1 MLPVIDFTALQ
12 PWFPELTPGQFR
24 CAMLYALG
32 TSTPD
37 MAALCGC
44 SVDSVKKYL
53 RGVRLA
59 LEVDSLPAVR
69 AVINSRLLCALLTVR
84 KYEA

>member
-1 MLPVIDFTALQ
+1 MLPVIDFSSLH

-32 TSTPD
+32 TSAPD
-37 MAALCGC
+37 TAALCGC

-53 RGVRLA
+53 RAVRQA
-59 LEVDSLPAVR
+59 LRQDSLPAVR
-69 AVINSRLLCALLTVR
+69 AVINSRLLCALLTIR